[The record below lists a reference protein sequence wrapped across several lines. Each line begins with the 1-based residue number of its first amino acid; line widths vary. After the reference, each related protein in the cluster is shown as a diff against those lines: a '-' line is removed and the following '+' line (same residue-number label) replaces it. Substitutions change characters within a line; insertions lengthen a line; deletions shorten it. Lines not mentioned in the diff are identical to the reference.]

1 MKKYFSRLFSLLLT
15 CPILLSLFAL
25 PAAAEETDL
34 NLFCTNAILM
44 DANYNEIL
52 YEQSAYEKAYPASL
66 TKVLTALLV
75 IEAIE
80 EGTISADTMVT
91 AGDTT
96 NQGMVDGASTAN
108 IKVGETL
115 SVEELLYCLL
125 LPSANEA
132 ANILAVAVDGS
143 IDAFVEHM
151 NRRAGELGCKGT
163 HFTNPNGLH
172 DDDHYTTAYDLA
184 LMMSKALE
192 YDLFRTI
199 IGSVSHT
206 VPATNM
212 SEERVIYNTNGLI
225 SNWYY
230 SGYVYDKCIGGKTGT
245 TDQAG
250 RCLVAAAEDGDTL
263 LVSVIMG
270 SGPMEE
276 EGYDKPRQGQLVE
289 SARLLKWGFSNFQRV
304 TITQS
309 DEPVAKVAVNLSREA
324 DEVNLKP
331 QGSITRTLPKGMDLD
346 QIETRIT
353 IPYESVEAPVEEGQV
368 LGTMTLSYEGEV
380 YGTLDLVA
388 VTSVERSDLLYKK
401 QQFINFFQHTW
412 VKLILLVIAVLVVVV
427 VLRVFVFRKQR
438 RYRAGVGGRR
448 RGNYRGGRR

>member
-1 MKKYFSRLFSLLLT
+1 MKKYFSRLVSLMLL
-15 CPILLSLFAL
+15 CPVLLSLLAL
-25 PAAAEETDL
+25 PAGAEEEDL
-34 NLFCTNAILM
+34 KLFCTHAILM
-44 DANYNEIL
+44 DANYGEIL
-52 YEQSAYEKAYPASL
+52 YEDSAYEKAYPASL

-80 EGTISADTMVT
+80 EGSISADTMVT

-96 NQGMVDGASTAN
+96 NQGMTAGASTAN

-132 ANILAVAVDGS
+132 ANVLAVAVDGS
-143 IDAFVEHM
+143 IEAFVEHM

-172 DDDHYTTAYDLA
+172 EDEHYTTAYDLV
-184 LMMSKALE
+184 LMMTKALE

-199 IGSVSHT
+199 IGTVSHT
-206 VPATNM
+206 VPATNL
-212 SEERVIYNTNGLI
+212 SEERLIYNTNGLI

-263 LVSVIMG
+263 LVSVILG
-270 SGPMEE
+270 SGPMEQ

-289 SARLLKWGFSNFQRV
+289 STRLLKWGFSNFQRV
-304 TITQS
+304 TITKG
-309 DEPVAKVAVNLSREA
+309 DEPVAKVAVTLSREA

-331 QGSITRTLPKGMDLD
+331 QGSITRTLPIDMDLD
-346 QIETRIT
+346 LIETRIT

-412 VKLILLVIAVLVVVV
+412 VKLILVILAVLVVLVL
-427 VLRVFVFRKQR
+427 LRVFVFRKRR
-438 RYRAGVGGRR
+438 RYGAGVGGRR